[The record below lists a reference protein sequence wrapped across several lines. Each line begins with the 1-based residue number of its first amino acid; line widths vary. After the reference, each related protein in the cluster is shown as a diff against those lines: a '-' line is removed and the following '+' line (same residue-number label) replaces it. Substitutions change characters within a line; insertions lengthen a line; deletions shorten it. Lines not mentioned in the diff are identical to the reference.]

1 MSGSNTAGVT
11 LPIRLQANGVKE
23 GLEAIGQAGKDAFD
37 GIAGAAGKTEQS
49 SAALQRAFTRTQAVL
64 DPAAAAAEKYALQI
78 TNITRAEEAGLATA
92 QRAAQLRDAAAAQRD
107 RSIARIQAET
117 AAMLSQNGALTTH
130 AAAMQRFTAANDQAA
145 SSTRGFGG
153 IVGQA
158 SFQVQDLVT
167 QISMGQNALMA
178 FGVQGAQLLGALG
191 TGGAIAGALLVFG
204 TLGAQ
209 MVGLGA
215 ATDTL
220 TEATDAVTK
229 GYDRLT
235 DAAERRQRGM
245 VSEAEAVGRLA
256 EEYRGMGLAAA
267 QAESLLVERRGAAL
281 DLEAGRMRGAL
292 QGTLSEGVERRL
304 NPPDGSRGSEFGI
317 GDMGLARSDEQ
328 LARLNELLELI
339 EKQAGRTQQNMRE
352 LAAEADRLAQGG
364 GASAESFVK
373 LRNAAL
379 DLLPAA
385 AQLDQAQRQIAVQTL
400 AAAEAAG
407 ASDAAMRRYAERF
420 GELGQ
425 GIMSA
430 ARSLNAL
437 RQQVADNPLAGMNQ
451 EIARSQAILDAI
463 RRGGREAGER
473 VQRQQQD
480 QDRVTQLATRA
491 QADFVKALEATG
503 VAADEAQRRGE
514 EMAATFVERAGRQVA
529 SSRAVEDGLKREA
542 AAVREVS
549 QEFQDLRRHT
559 SGLLVGNTAD
569 VRNVEEIARQLR
581 GSGIDPAARAR
592 AEAEAARTAQRAAE
606 NIERQNQQTTDSI
619 VRYGADRFADMFSE
633 NSRGWAG
640 MLDTFRNTFR
650 SLMARLAA
658 EAIIRPIIAPIVQGL
673 GLGQLGTG
681 GAGLGSFLGFG
692 GSTLGGAGAVADA
705 GGMQSGLTQAAQVA
719 GLRQAGSFG
728 NLGNAFTN
736 QGAAATGYGWLDG
749 ALNTQLITPQLN
761 SLTPVVGAPGT
772 FLPAGAQGP
781 VLPAALPVA
790 EGGLSVA
797 GAIGGAA
804 SIAGGAYGIYSGL
817 QRGGPGGY
825 TSAAGGAL
833 SAGLGVAMLA
843 GATIPVAG
851 WVLAGLLAIA
861 GAALP
866 GQQQSGRGQLS
877 RINLNTANQSFEG
890 LGGDRYSQG
899 NRDAATN
906 TVNSIADM
914 ARRIGD
920 QLGGARIGGDVA
932 VGVTSSRGN
941 GPGQLYLQI
950 GANTQQFSNDEQG
963 SQQLA
968 ETAARLILEEFRRQG
983 TAQGDYASILAAS
996 GSVEQLSQNLTW
1008 YEDVYKTLTKA
1019 KEPVSAFQQS
1029 LDAMA
1034 AQFEPAIQKAR
1045 ELGLSVDAM
1054 TQARER
1060 EIAKLHEQRD
1070 AQVRSFD
1077 MGLEARGQRLAGNNQ
1092 WADIIEFNEQA
1103 TAYLAQTRASLESL
1117 GLSAEDVASRITNAE
1132 AVLGGERLQIV
1143 QRYADEALAA
1153 ETAAAAER
1161 QRLAEQ
1167 TASAQVS
1174 AARTA
1179 LDWLNNQ
1186 ALGASSSLS
1195 PTARLAE
1202 AERQFNAA
1210 MNGGDVRALTS
1221 AADALLSNSAAV
1233 YGTASAE
1240 YAQRESATRRVVLNQ
1255 GNAASWGNGDQAAL
1269 AAVAQLQVAFSTEL
1283 ASLRS
1288 AFLEM
1293 VAETRRANDKA
1304 MVA

>member
-1 MSGSNTAGVT
+1 MARISQLITTAEVQDKASGPLN
-11 LPIRLQANGVKE
+11 
-23 GLEAIGQAGKDAFD
+23 AIGAAADR
-37 GIAGAAGKTEQS
+37 AGAAFEGMDTRVRRNEASFEQV
-49 SAALQRAFTRTQAVL
+49 AARL
-64 DPAAAAAEKYALQI
+64 DVVE
-78 TNITRAEEAGLATA
+78 
-92 QRAAQLRDAAAAQRD
+92 RAAQKVERATSSFTRSMEAAERQALAQGIAQERLNQVLVSGAAAR
-107 RSIARIQAET
+107 E
-117 AAMLSQNGALTTH
+117 
-130 AAAMQRFTAANDQAA
+130 AAAMQAVRGLTAEQQAAALTRAGYANLAAQVQATAQAQTAMGVTASQRLAAANDNATA
-145 SSTRGFGG
+145 SSGRMSGALGAAGFQ
-153 IVGQA
+153 IQDFA
-158 SFQVQDLVT
+158 TQV
-167 QISMGQNALMA
+167 SMGQNALVA
-178 FGVQGAQLLGALG
+178 FGTQFSQLAGFFGPA
-191 TGGAIAGALLVFG
+191 GAIAGAGVMIG
-204 TLGAQ
+204 VIAAQ
-209 MVGLGA
+209 LIGMGESAQEAERKIEA
-215 ATDTL
+215 AFNAIKLDSEGVRDVIKEIGDLYL
-220 TEATDAVTK
+220 T
-229 GYDRLT
+229 
-235 DAAERRQRGM
+235 AAERAQNLARAQRE
-245 VSEAEAVGRLA
+245 VLSQNVDLRLSNA
-256 EEYRGMGLAAA
+256 IQFQDAAA
-267 QAESLLVERRGAAL
+267 TRIPQLEREIVVLERRAAI
-281 DLEAGRMRGAL
+281 EAAANE
-292 QGTLSEGVERRL
+292 QNRRA
-304 NPPDGSRGSEFGI
+304 
-317 GDMGLARSDEQ
+317 AR
-328 LARLNELLELI
+328 
-339 EKQAGRTQQNMRE
+339 
-352 LAAEADRLAQGG
+352 GG
-364 GASAESFVK
+364 GNVAVDQTTDATSALFV
-373 LRNAAL
+373 
-379 DLLPAA
+379 
-385 AQLDQAQRQIAVQTL
+385 
-400 AAAEAAG
+400 
-407 ASDAAMRRYAERF
+407 
-420 GELGQ
+420 
-425 GIMSA
+425 
-430 ARSLNAL
+430 
-437 RQQVADNPLAGMNQ
+437 
-451 EIARSQAILDAI
+451 ARSQLNGLRAELDLQDRRIRELNEARQRLANAGSDQGYGPYGPEAPRAERARASTERLSEAAREYNEIMREAEGQVTRTMSEEEKRANILDRLSQMLAEGSI
-463 RRGGREAGER
+463 TG
-473 VQRQQQD
+473 D
-480 QDRVTQLATRA
+480 QYIAAT
-491 QADFVKALEATG
+491 
-503 VAADEAQRRGE
+503 EAQRRAVE
-514 EMAATFVERAGRQVA
+514 AVAAQEQQRASERAQ
-529 SSRAVEDGLKREA
+529 
-542 AAVREVS
+542 
-549 QEFQDLRRHT
+549 
-559 SGLLVGNTAD
+559 
-569 VRNVEEIARQLR
+569 
-581 GSGIDPAARAR
+581 
-592 AEAEAARTAQRAAE
+592 AEAARTAQRAAE

-673 GLGQLGTG
+673 GLGQLGAG
-681 GAGLGSFLGFG
+681 GGGLGSFLGFG

-1117 GLSAEDVASRITNAE
+1117 GLSAEDVAARITNAE

-1221 AADALLSNSAAV
+1221 AADALLSSSAAV